1 MLKRINIKSLLQA
14 KDSLSV
20 AGFKEFLEHYEI
32 EIRDAE
38 IEDLRY
44 LANALSADD
53 IRTRVF
59 DGYYVGYTI
68 PQIGKEFDLLRF
80 GMEYIV
86 NIELKSTSTEEKIQ
100 KQLLRNKY
108 YLNFIGRTVYAF
120 TFVSESKELYFLQE
134 DGQLDKVKVDL
145 LVKLLAH
152 QKMDDSEVL
161 DDLFNPSDYLVSPF
175 NSTKKFLAGGY
186 FLTKQQEDVKSKILG
201 SFKTPRIAGFN
212 SIIGGAGTGKTLLT
226 YDIAR
231 SRIEGGGKPL
241 IIHCGQLNDGHLKL
255 IENGW
260 AIIPIKSY
268 STLSLENFDL
278 VIIDEAQRIQQKQL
292 DFIIEK
298 VVLASCCCIFS
309 HDKRQ
314 TLSRWEE
321 KTDISAKIGSIG
333 SIGSIVEYKLSEKIR
348 TNKEIAAFIKMLFN
362 RKRSLPIS
370 SVGNIEINYFKTTED
385 AKSYLDSLDKDRWE
399 ILRFTPSQYKNEHHI
414 KYSEVSC
421 KTSHRVIGQ
430 EFDGVAVP
438 IDQYF
443 SYDKN
448 GSLIYRGETYYDP
461 PKMLFQNISRCRKR
475 LNLVIIG
482 NVELLSRCIA
492 ILR

>member
-1 MLKRINIKSLLQA
+1 MLKRVNIKSLLQA
-14 KDSLSV
+14 NESLSV
-20 AGFKEFLEHYEI
+20 AEFKRFLEHYEI
-32 EIRDAE
+32 EIRGAE
-38 IEDLRY
+38 IEDLRC
-44 LANALSADD
+44 LANALSVADSS
-53 IRTRVF
+53 IRVF
-59 DGYYVGYTI
+59 DGHYVGYKI

-80 GMEYIV
+80 GAEYII

-108 YLNFIGRTVYAF
+108 YLNFIGRMVYAF
-120 TFVSESKELYFLQE
+120 TFVSESKELYLLQE
-134 DGQLDKVKVDL
+134 DGQLEKVKIDL
-145 LVKLLAH
+145 LVTLLAN
-152 QKMDDSEVL
+152 QKMDGSEVL
-161 DDLFNPSDYLVSPF
+161 DALFNPSDYLVSPF

-186 FLTKQQEDVKSKILG
+186 FLTQQQEDVKFKILG
-201 SFKTPRIAGFN
+201 SLKPPKVARFI

-231 SRIEGGGKPL
+231 SRMEGGGKPL
-241 IIHCGQLNDGHLKL
+241 IIHCGQLNDGHLEL

-260 AIIPIKSY
+260 VIVPIKAY
-268 STLSLENFDL
+268 STLGLENFDL

-292 DFIIEK
+292 DSIIEK
-298 VVLASCCCIFS
+298 ARLASCCCIFS

-314 TLSRWEE
+314 TLSRLEE
-321 KTDISAKIGSIG
+321 KTDISAKIASIG
-333 SIGSIVEYKLSEKIR
+333 LIVEYKLSEKIR

-370 SVGNIEINYFKTTED
+370 SDGNIEISYFKTTED
-385 AKSYLDSLDKDRWE
+385 AKSYLDSLDKGRWE
-399 ILRFTPSQYKNEHHI
+399 ILRFTPSQYNNEHHE

-421 KTSHRVIGQ
+421 RTSHRVIGQ

-443 SYDKN
+443 SYDPN
-448 GSLIYRGETYYDP
+448 GDLIYRGEAYYDP

-482 NVELLSRCIA
+482 NVELLSRCIT
-492 ILR
+492 ILE